1 MRFPIVFLLTTSLVA
16 TAAALASAAA
26 LAGASALAASAEP
39 PALPDLASYALVRPD
54 SGTPLSVDQA
64 ADMLKDYD
72 VVFVGELHDHTGNHL
87 AEMALFRAL
96 HARAPA
102 LALSMEQ
109 FERDVQ
115 PVLDDYLAGRI
126 GEDALRQKGRAW
138 GNYAEAY
145 RPLVEYAKAH
155 ALPVIAA
162 NAPGKVVL
170 CVGAEGPEFLSRMKP
185 AERGWAAA
193 ELHTENGPYKDKF
206 LRFLA
211 EDPLHGRADA
221 DKSAGPSAA
230 DLRSFAA
237 QVTRDDTMA
246 ESIALYLEKHPGGKV
261 VHIAGDFHVESFLG
275 TVERLKSRAPNLKVA
290 VVAPVEVEN
299 PDRAASRVSDKALG
313 TLLVLLRE
321 LPKEYATEAEKN
333 ADIAE
338 QRKNFRVRTTCA
350 L

>member
-1 MRFPIVFLLTTSLVA
+1 MRLFPFALAASLLA
-16 TAAALASAAA
+16 GAAALAAANDA
-26 LAGASALAASAEP
+26 
-39 PALPDLASYALVRPD
+39 ALPDLASYALVRAD
-54 SGTPLSVDQA
+54 TGAALTADQA
-64 ADMLKDYD
+64 ADLLKDYD
-72 VVFVGELHDHTGNHL
+72 VVFLGEFHDHAGNHL

-96 HARAPA
+96 HARAPS

-115 PVLDDYLAGRI
+115 PVVDEYLSGKI

-170 CVGAEGPEFLSRMKP
+170 CVGAEGPDFLKRMKP
-185 AERGWAAA
+185 DQRGWAAA
-193 ELHTENGPYKDKF
+193 ELHLEDGPYKDKF
-206 LRFLA
+206 LKFLA
-211 EDPLHGRADA
+211 EDPLHGRPEGDRTQ
-221 DKSAGPSAA
+221 GPSAA

-237 QVTRDDTMA
+237 QATRDDTMA
-246 ESIALYLEKHPGGKV
+246 ESIALHLEKHPGGKV
-261 VHIAGDFHVESFLG
+261 VHIAGDFHVEGFLG
-275 TVERLKSRAPNLKVA
+275 TVERLKVRAPNLKIA
-290 VVAPVEVEN
+290 VVAPIEVN
-299 PDRAASRVSDKALG
+299 DPDRPAAKPSEKGLG

-321 LPKEYATEAEKN
+321 LPREYATEAEKN

-338 QRKNFRVRTTCA
+338 QKKNFRVRTTCP